1 MRKRWWIWCRKENIL
16 NLNRTH
22 YIHRQRSVSVTYSW
36 LSHLGEKKSW
46 VGKIPASNYGTAPA
60 CSMWHP
66 LVTQAHTCDNI
77 QIQICTYEC
86 FPKIQNMFADGDNTS
101 KHTHTQHQIQIQTH
115 SKLKYYHGTAVSKIP
130 SPNTHNYTQTQTQIN
145 TTPIK

>member
-22 YIHRQRSVSVTYSW
+22 YIHRQRSDHPVSYLLLVITSW
-36 LSHLGEKKSW
+36 RKKSW

-101 KHTHTQHQIQIQTH
+101 KHTHTHSIKFKYKHIPNWNTIMELLSVRSLHQTRTTTH
-115 SKLKYYHGTAVSKIP
+115 KHKHK
-130 SPNTHNYTQTQTQIN
+130 
-145 TTPIK
+145 